1 MGQEIK
7 TQRRFEVMG
16 DDIFKIVNKILN
28 NQITILRVFSEKQ
41 NYLNLNDFILKEK
54 SEKYLIIK

>member
-28 NQITILRVFSEKQ
+28 NQ
-41 NYLNLNDFILKEK
+41 NLLLMK
-54 SEKYLIIK
+54 